1 MRRTTCTLVRNSRG
15 GPRALGVSERDGG
28 DPLGSRGRRGRRTAR
43 RTQSADAR
51 AIGRPCR
58 PVRRESEWAPGPPPP
73 GWPRQPTPM
82 LLPGRCARAAKL
94 AQSPRSS
101 LERGTPGC
109 ACRRLRS
116 GVGSVSAGLRLLRQR
131 SGHPDLARSFSREPE
146 RSASTRRVVGQALAR
161 RGSASRR
168 CHEGDTSDGAAVND
182 AERVASYRRLMVG
195 RGGTRRR
202 S

>member
-28 DPLGSRGRRGRRTAR
+28 DPLEVAEVAALLAERSLLMRGLSDDRAALYEGSRNGRRALRRLAGRGSPLRCSYPVDALGRRILR
-43 RTQSADAR
+43 GPRKFPRTGDTGLRVSPATERSRVGERGPSPAQAKLWAPRPGPELFERAR
-51 AIGRPCR
+51 A
-58 PVRRESEWAPGPPPP
+58 VR
-73 GWPRQPTPM
+73 
-82 LLPGRCARAAKL
+82 
-94 AQSPRSS
+94 
-101 LERGTPGC
+101 
-109 ACRRLRS
+109 
-116 GVGSVSAGLRLLRQR
+116 
-131 SGHPDLARSFSREPE
+131 
-146 RSASTRRVVGQALAR
+146 STRRVVGQAPAR